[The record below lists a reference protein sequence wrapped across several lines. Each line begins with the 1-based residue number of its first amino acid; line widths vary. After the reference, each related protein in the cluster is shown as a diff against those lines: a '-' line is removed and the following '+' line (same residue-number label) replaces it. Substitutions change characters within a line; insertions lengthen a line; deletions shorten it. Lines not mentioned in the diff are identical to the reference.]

1 MNLREEIYNFFN
13 EARPRTV
20 NKDVEDIRK
29 GTFIMKGD
37 GPKDIEK
44 IEKPRRAQ
52 RTAPPKQG
60 IEQLPAEKQGKSSFE
75 KGKVHEIIFKNKFR
89 GQPRKFFTLFRK
101 ISEEEYKK
109 ITREFDISPKIF
121 PSDKEEHFED
131 IYYLT
136 PEMGVSIEKDGFF
149 SLSKKQLKDIQND
162 YPEYTGDLKPVSMED
177 VIKGVN
183 LRYYS
188 IDELKK
194 QWDIKKS
201 YKEKRKEKSDKKSQK
216 DIEKD
221 QKVKDEIGS
230 FLAANDSVIA
240 NMISSFNKMRAIGA
254 TSQTIKDY
262 GEFLDQYAN
271 RFVERIKKEKIPVQN
286 GIFQRLGEKLKDKPQ
301 VFNIIKDK
309 YAGKDTAIDVDAKD
323 EPKTQKDK
331 KDIKTQKDKKE
342 PAKKGETLNA
352 EEKAKKY
359 MIDGTHV
366 KTINNFIQAYAK
378 SEERDEKGIYVYD
391 REEREYQR
399 NQMFTFIPKIMNQI
413 SKYSTSSDVRKEII
427 NSIKDRVVAIVG
439 KGTESKESNELNNI
453 LSKAYDNMESEI
465 RKEKAITEAVNRYL
479 VKTEPKSAADSAFEK
494 VSKTQNVDKQDNPIP
509 GEYLVSLEDEQVVK
523 LKDSMK
529 DKGLISIDLDKTD
542 TSTPQERKP
551 EDVSYKVSV
560 KTGGREQDG
569 LMTGKNI
576 VKYLKTNPEYSDIT
590 FKDLKEKEPYT
601 IVGKEGDEMVITIKS
616 LTPSGQFGKR
626 TAFDTIDAKQ
636 AEKNRKENEP
646 ETRKVTVK
654 IPYQTPQTVSYSVN
668 KGVKMAK
675 KNPEQF
681 IFKFYVVD
689 TDKNEIVKGF
699 NDWGEAKKVAQ
710 EMGPKYKAMQKGE
723 VIKSMVNEALSKEDQ
738 DKLMSTKVKFT
749 IKSNKDV
756 DNQYNISDNV
766 ANFED
771 EKTTFVI
778 NLKESGTLTFSK
790 NGPTIFKYAKDN
802 EEYQVLNV
810 PQDLE
815 SIVKKSFES
824 KEKGAES
831 TLEAYI
837 RKRIQKALQETELNQ
852 YFSVQGPA
860 VKKKRLEEYMKK
872 YEWGFQKSEDP
883 YVRGIGS
890 EKHAIVNKLVHELG
904 DEGVAVYNSYAPKG
918 YEIARPDDLNDMADT
933 PLGSQL
939 YQPYDPNSLTARGGR
954 VAEADEKEI
963 DSKFAD
969 NIPMDQQLKNAE
981 ELAKDYMRDRTL
993 SRGIQKN
1000 PNLGHVEKTIVNFI
1014 RKASERGNKK
1024 DIKSDS
1030 EIMKALRVISDRQ
1043 MNKY

>member
-1 MNLREEIYNFFN
+1 MNLHEEIYNFFN

-29 GTFIMKGD
+29 GRFIMKGD
-37 GPKDIEK
+37 SPEDIEK
-44 IEKPRRAQ
+44 TEKPRRAQ
-52 RTAPPKQG
+52 RTPPPKQG

-75 KGKVHEIIFKNKFR
+75 QGKVHEIIFKNKFK
-89 GQPRKFFTLFRK
+89 GQPRKFFTLYRK
-101 ISEEEYKK
+101 ISEDDYKK

-136 PEMGVSIEKDGFF
+136 PDMGISIEKDGFF
-149 SLSKKQLKDIQND
+149 PLSKKQLKDIQDN
-162 YPEYTGDLKPVSMED
+162 YPEYTEDLKPVSMED

-201 YKEKRKEKSDKKSQK
+201 YREKRKEKSAEKSQK
-216 DIEKD
+216 SAEKEE
-221 QKVKDEIGS
+221 KINREVGE
-230 FLAANDSVIA
+230 FLTANDTVIA
-240 NMISSFNKMRAIGA
+240 NMVSSFNKMKAIGA

-262 GEFLDQYAN
+262 GEFLDQYSD
-271 RFVERIKKEKIPVQN
+271 RFVDRLKNLNVKVQN
-286 GIFQRLGEKLKDKPQ
+286 IVFQRLGEKLKDKPQ
-301 VFNIIKDK
+301 VYDLIRAK
-309 YAGKDTAIDVDAKD
+309 YDGKKPAIDIGTKD
-323 EPKTQKDK
+323 EPKTKKDK
-331 KDIKTQKDKKE
+331 VEPETKKDKAG
-342 PAKKGETLNA
+342 PDKKGETLDA
-352 EEKAKKY
+352 EKRAKKY
-359 MIDGTHV
+359 MLDNTHISS
-366 KTINNFIQAYAK
+366 INKLIQAYAE
-378 SEERDEKGIYVYD
+378 SENRANDK
-391 REEREYQR
+391 EEREYQR
-399 NQMFTFIPKIMNQI
+399 NQIFSFIPQILKQVFKYSASKNVREEIMN
-413 SKYSTSSDVRKEII
+413 
-427 NSIKDRVVAIVG
+427 NIKDRITALIG
-439 KGTESKESNELNNI
+439 SKEESAELNSI
-453 LSKAYDNMESEI
+453 LSKSYENME
-465 RKEKAITEAVNRYL
+465 KEAPVKESITEAANRYL
-479 VKTEPKSAADSAFEK
+479 VKTQSGTAADSALK
-494 VSKTQNVDKQDNPIP
+494 KASKTQNLDNQGKPIP
-509 GEYLVSLEDEQVVK
+509 GEYIVSLEDEQVVK
-523 LKDSMK
+523 IKDSMK
-529 DKGLISIDLDKTD
+529 DKGLISIDLYKADP
-542 TSTPQERKP
+542 STPQERKP

-626 TAFDTIDAKQ
+626 TDFDTIDAKQ

-646 ETRKVTVK
+646 ETRKITVK
-654 IPYQTPQTVSYSVN
+654 IPYQAPQTVSYPVN

-675 KNPEQF
+675 KNPEQL

-689 TDKNEIVKGF
+689 TDKMEIVKGF
-699 NDWGEAKKVAQ
+699 NDWKEAKRVAQ

-723 VIKSMVNEALSKEDQ
+723 VVKSMVNEALSKEDQ
-738 DKLMSTKVKFT
+738 DKLMSTQVRFT

-756 DNQYNISDNV
+756 DKQLQIADNV
-766 ANFED
+766 DSFED

-778 NLKESGTLTFSK
+778 NLKEAGTLTFSK

-824 KEKGAES
+824 KQKGEES
-831 TLEAYI
+831 KLEAYI
-837 RKRIQKALQETELNQ
+837 RKRIQKALQETEINQ
-852 YFSVQGPA
+852 YFGVQGPA

-883 YVRGIGS
+883 YVRGTGA
-890 EKHAIVNKLVHELG
+890 EKHAIVSKLVHELG
-904 DEGVAVYNSYAPKG
+904 DEGVSIFNSYAPKG

-954 VAEADEKEI
+954 VAEEDLLSR
-963 DSKFAD
+963 SKYKGSGED
-969 NIPMDQQLKNAE
+969 KLDDLVKNSQYDKLRVAIKAKPNAAS
-981 ELAKDYMRDRTL
+981 AKDLINIFRHTTL
-993 SRGIQKN
+993 LSKDVSDDAIYQK
-1000 PNLGHVEKTIVNFI
+1000 F
-1014 RKASERGNKK
+1014 
-1024 DIKSDS
+1024 KS
-1030 EIMKALRVISDRQ
+1030 L
-1043 MNKY
+1043 

>member
-37 GPKDIEK
+37 DPKDIEK

-136 PEMGVSIEKDGFF
+136 PEMGISIEKDGFF
-149 SLSKKQLKDIQND
+149 SLSKKQLKDIQDN

-201 YKEKRKEKSDKKSQK
+201 YREKRKEKSAEKSQK
-216 DIEKD
+216 STEKEE
-221 QKVKDEIGS
+221 KINKEVGE
-230 FLAANDSVIA
+230 FLAANDTVIA
-240 NMISSFNKMRAIGA
+240 NMVSSFNKMKAIGA
-254 TSQTIKDY
+254 KSDDI
-262 GEFLDQYAN
+262 EFYRDAMDKLAD
-271 RFVERIKKEKIPVQN
+271 RFVDRLKNTNVKVQN
-286 GIFQRLGEKLKDKPQ
+286 IVFQKLGEKLKDKPQ
-301 VFNIIKDK
+301 VYDTIRAK
-309 YAGKDTAIDVDAKD
+309 YDGKKPAIDVDAKD
-323 EPKTQKDK
+323 EPKTKKDK
-331 KDIKTQKDKKE
+331 VEPKIKKDKVE
-342 PAKKGETLNA
+342 PDKKGETIDT

-359 MIDGTHV
+359 MLNGTHISS
-366 KTINNFIQAYAK
+366 INNLIQAYAA
-378 SEERDEKGIYVYD
+378 SEERDEKGVYVND
-391 REEREYQR
+391 REERQYQR
-399 NQMFTFIPKIMNQI
+399 NQMFTFIPEIMKQI
-413 SKYSTSSDVRKEII
+413 FKYSTSSDVRKEIM
-427 NSIKDRVVAIVG
+427 NSIQDRVVALIG
-439 KGTESKESNELNNI
+439 SGEESTELNNI
-453 LSKAYDNMESEI
+453 LSKAYDNMESKI
-465 RKEKAITEAVNRYL
+465 GKEKAITEATNKYL
-479 VKTEPKSAADSAFEK
+479 VKTEPKSAADSALS
-494 VSKTQNVDKQDNPIP
+494 SKTKNIDKQGNPIP
-509 GEYLVSLEDEQVVK
+509 GEYVVNLEDEQVAK
-523 LKDSMK
+523 IKDSMK
-529 DKGLISIDLDKTD
+529 DRGLISVDLYKSD
-542 TSTPQERKP
+542 TPAPQERKP

-626 TAFDTIDAKQ
+626 TDFDTIDAKQ

-646 ETRKVTVK
+646 ETRKIAVK
-654 IPYQTPQTVSYSVN
+654 IPYQTPQTVSYAVN

-723 VIKSMVNEALSKEDQ
+723 VIKNLVNEALSKEDQ
-738 DKLMSTKVKFT
+738 SKLMSTQVRFT

-756 DNQYNISDNV
+756 DKQYQIADNV
-766 ANFED
+766 ANFKD

-810 PQDLE
+810 PQDLQ
-815 SIVKKSFES
+815 SIVKKSFQS
-824 KEKGAES
+824 KEKEAEP

-837 RKRIQKALQETELNQ
+837 RKRIKQALKETEINQ
-852 YFSVQGPA
+852 YFGVQGPA

-872 YEWGFQKSEDP
+872 YEWGFQESEDP
-883 YVRGIGS
+883 YVRGTGA

-904 DEGVAVYNSYAPKG
+904 DEGVAVFNSYAPKG

-954 VAEADEKEI
+954 VAEEDAKYDSLYNQAKRDVENKYKDVEDLAAGYNRKDREIERSPTLKTNIEKI
-963 DSKFAD
+963 IA
-969 NIPMDQQLKNAE
+969 QAYG
-981 ELAKDYMRDRTL
+981 KDA
-993 SRGIQKN
+993 S
-1000 PNLGHVEKTIVNFI
+1000 
-1014 RKASERGNKK
+1014 KASPELKK
-1024 DIKSDS
+1024 AF
-1030 EIMKALRVISDRQ
+1030 MAISDEDLKR
-1043 MNKY
+1043 NV